1 MADGDDGP
9 KIIVDDDWKAQAQA
23 EREKLAAEESQ
34 QAESGVGASAAGQ
47 QLPPADFTTVL
58 GMLATQAVMYLGGMP
73 DREGRAMVDLEV
85 AQHFIGL
92 LEVLE
97 EKTRG
102 NLEDKEK
109 TDLEQTLHELRM
121 RYVEI
126 SKMVAEQMAK
136 QGGGGGAPDAG
147 AGGGPGIV
155 MP

>member
-23 EREKLAAEESQ
+23 EREKLAAEEAQ
-34 QAESGVGASAAGQ
+34 QAEAGASTSGGAQ

-97 EKTRG
+97 TKTKG
-102 NLEDKEK
+102 NLEEKEK

-126 SKMVAEQMAK
+126 SKMVAEQMTK
-136 QGGGGGAPDAG
+136 QGGTGAPDAT
-147 AGGGPGIV
+147 AAGPGIV